1 MIIFVIKI
9 FLGLRGCE
17 FCGLCCSSE
26 MEEINYCYIIKRLI
40 TIVGE
45 PTLRWYR
52 KGWLMVIVLFVVRA
66 SLPASASIGGLNG
79 PKWLWQHMPSDKLI
93 ELGKN
98 YQQEEGKL
106 DSALYCYTI
115 AAARYR
121 KEMNQAEKQICCEA
135 YYWKWHIYF
144 FGYYDYTKAYE
155 NLSIAEE
162 IAKEVPAMSPRIY
175 FALGSFFQ
183 TISEQGL
190 DKKEARKSL
199 DYYLKGFR
207 IAKDNGKDPIDLLF
221 VNAIQVAHYLH
232 DMPVLAKDWERYERL
247 DSSRSAPY
255 RPFARR
261 FYKAI
266 LYYESGK
273 YPNAARTFRDLIEHL
288 PAGVKTARLAT
299 GSFIYLGK
307 LEALMGNYDEAILSL
322 KQAESI
328 SNQWSVLDGK
338 LEACDLIASYYT
350 KLGQHDEAESYRN
363 RYYKA
368 RDALY
373 DHRQL
378 MSMNEMQFSN
388 QMRRIDQAMQ
398 ESLQKQERQR
408 LVSLVA
414 IGIVFIVLVFSAV
427 LWRNLRKLRRSN
439 ATLYKKN
446 ESMIKAEEEA
456 KKRREELED
465 LLREYER
472 KEGNHTESMK
482 YKGSVLDED
491 DKELLLLR
499 IQDVMETSKEIY
511 SPSFSAEQL
520 ALLVGSKYKYV
531 SQVINEKYNCN
542 FSTYLNEYRIREAC
556 KRISNYDSY
565 GNLTFEAISN
575 SVGFKSRTSF
585 INSFKRF
592 TGLTPSEYQR
602 QAKYGK

>member
-1 MIIFVIKI
+1 M
-9 FLGLRGCE
+9 
-17 FCGLCCSSE
+17 S
-26 MEEINYCYIIKRLI
+26 
-40 TIVGE
+40 
-45 PTLRWYR
+45 
-52 KGWLMVIVLFVVRA
+52 
-66 SLPASASIGGLNG
+66 
-79 PKWLWQHMPSDKLI
+79 SDKLI
-93 ELGKN
+93 ELGKG
-98 YQQEEGKL
+98 YQQEKGKL

-115 AAARYR
+115 VAARYR
-121 KEMNQAEKQICCEA
+121 KEMNQADKQVCCEA

-144 FGYYDYTKAYE
+144 FSYYDYTKAYE
-155 NLSIAEE
+155 NLSVAEE
-162 IAKEVPAMSPRIY
+162 IAREVPVMSPRIY

-207 IAKDNGKDPIDLLF
+207 LAKDNGKDQIDLLF

-232 DMPVLAKDWERYERL
+232 DMSVLSKDWERYEKL
-247 DSSRSAPY
+247 DSTRSAPY

-266 LYYESGK
+266 LYYESGR
-273 YPNAARTFRDLIEHL
+273 YSDAARTFRDLIDHL
-288 PAGVKTARLAT
+288 PRGARTARFAS
-299 GSFIYLGK
+299 GSLIYLGK
-307 LEALMGNYDEAILSL
+307 LEALMGNYDEAIHSL

-328 SNQWSVLDGK
+328 SNQWGVLDGK
-338 LEACDLIASYYT
+338 VEACDLIASYYT
-350 KLGQHDEAESYRN
+350 KLGQHDEAETYRN
-363 RYYKA
+363 CYYKA

-398 ESLQKQERQR
+398 ESLQKQEHQR
-408 LVSLVA
+408 LVSFVA
-414 IGIVFIVLVFSAV
+414 IGIVFIVLTFSAV

-439 ATLYKKN
+439 AALYKKN
-446 ESMIKAEEEA
+446 ESMIKAEDEA

-472 KEGNHTESMK
+472 KEGNHTECMK
-482 YKGSVLDED
+482 YKGSVLHEDE
-491 DKELLLLR
+491 KELLLLR
-499 IQDVMETSKEIY
+499 IQEVMETSKEIY
-511 SPSFSAEQL
+511 LPSFSAEQL

-556 KRISNYDSY
+556 KRISNYDNY

-602 QAKYGK
+602 QAKNGK

>member
-1 MIIFVIKI
+1 
-9 FLGLRGCE
+9 
-17 FCGLCCSSE
+17 
-26 MEEINYCYIIKRLI
+26 
-40 TIVGE
+40 
-45 PTLRWYR
+45 
-52 KGWLMVIVLFVVRA
+52 
-66 SLPASASIGGLNG
+66 
-79 PKWLWQHMPSDKLI
+79 MPSDKLI

-98 YQQEEGKL
+98 YQQERGKL

-115 AAARYR
+115 VAARYR

-162 IAKEVPAMSPRIY
+162 MTKEVPAMSPRIY

-190 DKKEARKSL
+190 DEKEARKSL

-207 IAKDNGKDPIDLLF
+207 MAKDNGKDQIDLLF

-232 DMPVLAKDWERYERL
+232 DMPVLAKDWDRYERL
-247 DSSRSAPY
+247 DSTRNDPY
-255 RPFARR
+255 RSFARR

-266 LYYESGK
+266 LYYESGR
-273 YPNAARTFRDLIEHL
+273 YPDAASAFRDLIKHL
-288 PAGVKTARLAT
+288 PTGVKTARFAT

-307 LEALMGNYDEAILSL
+307 LEALMGNYDEAIHSL

-328 SNQWSVLDGK
+328 SNQWGVLDGK
-338 LEACDLIASYYT
+338 VEACDLIASYYT
-350 KLGQHDEAESYRN
+350 KLGQHDEAETYRN
-363 RYYKA
+363 CYYKA

-398 ESLQKQERQR
+398 ESLQKQEHQR
-408 LVSLVA
+408 LVSFVA
-414 IGIVFIVLVFSAV
+414 IGIVFIVLTFSAV

-439 ATLYKKN
+439 AALYKKN
-446 ESMIKAEEEA
+446 ESMIKAEDEA

-465 LLREYER
+465 LLRGYER
-472 KEGNHTESMK
+472 KEGNRTECMK
-482 YKGSVLDED
+482 YKGSVLHED

-499 IQDVMETSKEIY
+499 IQEVMETSKEIY

-556 KRISNYDSY
+556 KRISNYDHY